1 MLYVLPCSPRHRNP
15 AARQRQNLAPAQWP
29 AVSPRRS
36 VGYLSGDGGAAERR
50 ESADDVVSE
59 PPRPAD
65 TTEETVTRGR
75 ASGTPFVLLGGVALV
90 IWSIVAIV
98 AAVLLLVWWLA

>member
-1 MLYVLPCSPRHRNP
+1 MLPFFPAPRGIETPLRES
-15 AARQRQNLAPAQWP
+15 AQSRSLTSP

-36 VGYLSGDGGAAERR
+36 SGTYPAMAERQNG
-50 ESADDVVSE
+50 EEPADDVVSE
-59 PPRPAD
+59 PQRPAD